1 MHCATKM
8 MPKQLIR
15 REHSDVETCTMVVR
29 AGDSAHSLS
38 SLSDGS
44 TPLRRLGRYSKIGL
58 VAQAPCSATR
68 QAEVASIPVS

>member
-1 MHCATKM
+1 M

-15 REHSDVETCTMVVR
+15 REHSDVETCTIVVR
-29 AGDSAHSLS
+29 AGDSAHSF
-38 SLSDGS
+38 SLPDGS